1 MFEVILRFRRFL
13 SKGVHEELQKY
24 ARELYI
30 GVAKQNADA
39 VWLVLE
45 GTVGGIQGG
54 DEPHVRWMEEKWD
67 IRENAALVLSSMDG

>member
-1 MFEVILRFRRFL
+1 MLFRSRFL
-13 SKGVHEELQKY
+13 AKGVHEELQKY

-45 GTVGGIQGG
+45 GTLGDIQGDDPRTKWLG
-54 DEPHVRWMEEKWD
+54 EKWD
-67 IRENAALVLSSMDG
+67 MRENVALVLSSIDG

>member
-1 MFEVILRFRRFL
+1 M
-13 SKGVHEELQKY
+13 QKY

-45 GTVGGIQGG
+45 GTVGDIRDDDSGT
-54 DEPHVRWMEEKWD
+54 RWMEEKWD
-67 IRENAALVLSSMDG
+67 IRENVELVLSSMDG